1 MTPDL
6 IQIIDCLTP
15 AQVEMVLAN
24 LNDDWWQ
31 PTTIFG
37 DSGCEVNKEI
47 RNNHRICLD
56 DNSRAAQI
64 MHDGMNEALLTYR
77 NNMFDITTE
86 FQKFPVPGSYRTNSY
101 REAIQVLRYREE
113 EFYSWHHDQAS
124 ADVNEK
130 NRTIS
135 VVLYLQN
142 ATDGGRTMFP
152 HRAYRPKAGQALIFP
167 SNWCFPH
174 SAEPVKAGTKI
185 AAVTWYHCHYNNA

>member
-1 MTPDL
+1 M
-6 IQIIDCLTP
+6 
-15 AQVEMVLAN
+15 
-24 LNDDWWQ
+24 
-31 PTTIFG
+31 
-37 DSGCEVNKEI
+37 
-47 RNNHRICLD
+47 D

-64 MHDGMNEALLTYR
+64 MHEGMNKALLTYR
-77 NNMFDITTE
+77 DNMFDITTE
-86 FQKFPVPGSYRTNSY
+86 FQKYPVPGSYRTNSY

-142 ATDGGRTMFP
+142 ATEGGRTMFP

-185 AAVTWYHCHYNNA
+185 AAVTWYHCHYNND

>member
-24 LNDDWWQ
+24 LSDDWWQ

-37 DSGCEVNKEI
+37 NSGCEVNKEI

-64 MHDGMNEALLTYR
+64 MHEGMNKALLTYR
-77 NNMFDITTE
+77 DNMFDITTE
-86 FQKFPVPGSYRTNSY
+86 FQKYPVPGSYRTNSY

-142 ATDGGRTMFP
+142 ATEGGRTMFP

-185 AAVTWYHCHYNNA
+185 AAVTWYHCHYNND